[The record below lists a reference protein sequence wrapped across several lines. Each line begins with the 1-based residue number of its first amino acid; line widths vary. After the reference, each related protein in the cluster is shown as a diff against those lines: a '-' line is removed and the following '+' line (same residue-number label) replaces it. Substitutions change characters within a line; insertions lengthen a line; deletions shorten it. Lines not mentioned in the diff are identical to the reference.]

1 MVPSTTGSYPEWFVQ
16 NNGPT
21 NADLYFFGHGLDY
34 KAALQDFLL
43 LSGPPGMLSA
53 ADYGLWWSNSF
64 VFTKDQFLNRL
75 ISNFSMHNLPFTH
88 LVMDYGWHQ
97 QQDGRLW
104 ASVFV
109 KKKNKIMY
117 SYSRRKKNIS
127 LCYFF
132 FHEILPT

>member
-109 KKKNKIMY
+109 KKNKIVILILEG
-117 SYSRRKKNIS
+117 KKKYLSAI
-127 LCYFF
+127 FF
-132 FHEILPT
+132 P

>member
-109 KKKNKIMY
+109 KKKKIMY
-117 SYSRRKKNIS
+117 SYSRRKKKIS

-132 FHEILPT
+132 FHEVLPT